1 MAASKTTPK
10 GTAKGKYIC
19 SNCNIEFS
27 GTKCPECG
35 TGTGNI
41 RIAEDG
47 IPQGNHTNDN
57 IFGNPDDLEG
67 YVRTTDDEFLMDVQ
81 NAKMAKLEFTENLR
95 QSQVMSSEIKK
106 IEKEKKLLEKKREL
120 DRLKEGTEEMFG
132 VNELSHGSAE
142 QFPNQPLFGA
152 QSPQAQ
158 FMSQLMKMDGEKRAE
173 FMGQLSDAD
182 PGALNQ
188 LSSMFVQPQ
197 CQTGQMPGNPGQF
210 PGMYPPWMMQQP
222 PQAQH
227 ESQQQ
232 ESTTSVMRE
241 MFSLM
246 KEMQPVRDDSA
257 IDIIRELKDE
267 IKGLHSRMDSVG
279 RESQG
284 QGGNDAL
291 IQYVQNLEKKIE
303 SARQMPTFSEQARE
317 LKETIQNLESIGL
330 MNNNTGTSSIEDRIR
345 MKEIDHQIDMETK
358 HFQVERDTADVEQNK
373 QRSRE
378 AFTKSLFTNILSPGH
393 KDEPAPNPADNVS
406 QTNPFFNL
414 QPAKVLTKAKVVV
427 DTIQSEDGTVC
438 EVRDRPEEQAR
449 SE

>member
-1 MAASKTTPK
+1 MAADKTIPRAA
-10 GTAKGKYIC
+10 AKATSVCGSC
-19 SNCNIEFS
+19 ETEFS
-27 GTKCPECG
+27 GSVCPECG
-35 TGTGNI
+35 NKKGNKKL
-41 RIAEDG
+41 APDG
-47 IPQGNHTNDN
+47 IEQQLHK
-57 IFGNPDDLEG
+57 PDFLLGFDGDPLS
-67 YVRTTDDEFLMDVQ
+67 DEYLLSLQ
-81 NAKMAKLEFTENLR
+81 SAKMATEEFKENMR
-95 QSQVMSSEIKK
+95 QAQVNLSESKRLDS
-106 IEKEKKLLEKKREL
+106 EKKLISKRREVE
-120 DRLKEGTEEMFG
+120 RLSDGWDDTYPPVENT
-132 VNELSHGSAE
+132 SGSVD
-142 QFPNQPLFGA
+142 QFPQQPLFGA

-173 FMGQLSDAD
+173 FMAQLSDAD
-182 PGALNQ
+182 PSALNT
-188 LSSMFVQPQ
+188 LSGMFVQPQ
-197 CQTGQMPGNPGQF
+197 GQTGQMPGNPGQF

-227 ESQQQ
+227 EPQQQ
-232 ESTTSVMRE
+232 ESTTTVMRE

-246 KEMQPVRDDSA
+246 KEMQPARDDSA
-257 IDIIRELKDE
+257 IEVIRELKDE

-303 SARQMPTFSEQARE
+303 SARQMPTFSEQAKE

-358 HFQVERDTADVEQNK
+358 QFQVDRDTADVEQNK

-378 AFTKSLFTNILSPGH
+378 AFTKSLFTNILSPGP
-393 KDEPAPNPADNVS
+393 KEEPAPVPADNVAA
-406 QTNPFFNL
+406 TNPFFNL
-414 QPAKVLTKAKVVV
+414 QSPKVLTKPKVIV
-427 DTIQSEDGTVC
+427 DTIQSDEGTVC